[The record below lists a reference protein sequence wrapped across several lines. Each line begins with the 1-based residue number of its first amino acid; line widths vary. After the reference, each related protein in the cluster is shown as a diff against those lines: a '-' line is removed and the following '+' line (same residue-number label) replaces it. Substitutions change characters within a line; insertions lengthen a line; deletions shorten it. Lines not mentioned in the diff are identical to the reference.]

1 MCTHF
6 TQSVFNPRRFF
17 RVCRKAGNKC
27 GQTYREP
34 NGGRNLSGKSK
45 ETHVIF
51 SHFLRGSPEA
61 TFTELLV
68 SMTTPFLSEVYR
80 FSTFPIKA
88 VPALGRRL
96 M

>member
-1 MCTHF
+1 M
-6 TQSVFNPRRFF
+6 
-17 RVCRKAGNKC
+17 
-27 GQTYREP
+27 
-34 NGGRNLSGKSK
+34 
-45 ETHVIF
+45 
-51 SHFLRGSPEA
+51 RGSPEA

-88 VPALGRRL
+88 IPALGRRL